1 LQNATGWRNNFFG
14 GTKVKR
20 KSFGD
25 MDCPIAK
32 ALDVIGEWWS
42 LLIIREAFW
51 GTRRF
56 GDFEARL
63 GIARNILTSRLSTLV
78 EHGILQRVPSV
89 DGSKYLEYELTE
101 KGQALAPVL
110 IALSV
115 WGSKWV
121 LGRERSPKQ
130 IREYARE
137 ERLKRAE
144 DYRAARLA
152 DRRRSA

>member
-1 LQNATGWRNNFFG
+1 
-14 GTKVKR
+14 VKR

-25 MDCPIAK
+25 MDCAIAK
-32 ALDVIGEWWS
+32 ALDIIGEWWS
-42 LLIIREAFW
+42 LLIVREAFW

-78 EHGILQRVPSV
+78 EHGILRRVPSL

-101 KGQALAPVL
+101 KGQALGPVL

-115 WGSKWV
+115 WGNKWV
-121 LGRERSPKQ
+121 VGREVTPQQ
-130 IREYARE
+130 ILDRTRE
-137 ERLKRAE
+137 EKAKRVE
-144 DYRAARLA
+144 EYRAAKLT

>member
-1 LQNATGWRNNFFG
+1 M
-14 GTKVKR
+14 KR

-25 MDCPIAK
+25 MDCAIAK
-32 ALDVIGEWWS
+32 ALDIIGEWWS
-42 LLIIREAFW
+42 ILIVREAFW

-63 GIARNILTSRLSTLV
+63 GIARNILTARLSTLV
-78 EHGILQRVPSV
+78 EHGVLQRVPSL

-121 LGRERSPKQ
+121 MGREVSPQQ
-130 IREYARE
+130 IIERARAE
-137 ERLKRAE
+137 KAKRAE
-144 DYRAARLA
+144 DHRAAKLM